1 MTQSRNLAARMG
13 SWSAQHRKL
22 AIFATAVF
30 ASDLPP
36 RGLTELSAEGLGA
49 PLRQLLRERAGRR
62 DDQPPVLRGGAG
74 AQGALGRPQGHTG
87 AIDAAPDQY
96 ERRVV
101 AFFDRALPA
110 QK

>member
-36 RGLTELSAEGLGA
+36 RGLTELSAEVSE
-49 PLRQLLRERAGRR
+49 PLFVSYSEKGQGGETISRQYYEA
-62 DDQPPVLRGGAG
+62 
-74 AQGALGRPQGHTG
+74 AQGPKELWAAPGGHTG

-101 AFFDRALPA
+101 ALFDRALPA